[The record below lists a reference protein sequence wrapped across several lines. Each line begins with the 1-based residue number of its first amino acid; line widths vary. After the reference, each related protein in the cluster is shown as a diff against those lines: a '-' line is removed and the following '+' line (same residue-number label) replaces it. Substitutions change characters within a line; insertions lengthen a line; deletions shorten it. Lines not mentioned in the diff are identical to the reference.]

1 MYIYRCVN
9 RKIEL
14 DKKIFVV
21 YCYLNGYVQEERVVM
36 DIQIITTS
44 DVALYEQIATQI
56 KKLIINGSL
65 QEGDPLPS
73 VRALAQ
79 E

>member
-9 RKIEL
+9 GKIEL
-14 DKKIFVV
+14 DKKNFVV

-56 KKLIINGSL
+56 K
-65 QEGDPLPS
+65 
-73 VRALAQ
+73 
-79 E
+79 

>member
-73 VRALAQ
+73 VRALAL
-79 E
+79 